1 MMSDT
6 EIDKFFDDLKEKFKR
21 MIDDAV
27 ERKLEPF
34 RELLLNEITP
44 EPQVGPLVDALAVA
58 ELMGYDLSTPK
69 NKKAAKQAIY
79 HQVRTGAIPYVRISE
94 RRLKFDL
101 EKVKQK
107 LATGGVSLLLPNGS
121 SLGITASLPH

>member
-6 EIDKFFDDLKEKFKR
+6 EIDKFFDDLKDRFKR
-21 MIDDAV
+21 IIDDAV

-34 RELLLNEITP
+34 RALILNEITP

-58 ELMGYDLSTPK
+58 ELIGCDLSTPK
-69 NKKAAKQAIY
+69 SKEAAKQKVY
-79 HQVRTGAIPYVRISE
+79 NLVRNGNIPSVRISK

-107 LATGGVSLLLPNGS
+107 LALGGAPVLLLNNS
-121 SLGITASLPH
+121 SLGTTSSLHQ

>member
-6 EIDKFFDDLKEKFKR
+6 EIDKFFDDLKDRFKR
-21 MIDDAV
+21 IIDDTV

-34 RELLLNEITP
+34 RALLLNEITP
-44 EPQVGPLVDALAVA
+44 QPQVGPLVDALAVA

-69 NKKAAKQAIY
+69 SKKAATQAVY
-79 HQVRTGAIPYVRISE
+79 HQVRTGVLPSVRISK

-101 EKVKQK
+101 EQVKQK
-107 LATGGVSLLLPNGS
+107 LASGGVHQLVPNAS
-121 SLGITASLPH
+121 SPGMTASL

>member
-6 EIDKFFDDLKEKFKR
+6 EIDKFFDDLKDRFKR
-21 MIDDAV
+21 IIDDTV

-44 EPQVGPLVDALAVA
+44 QPQVGPLVDALAVA
-58 ELMGYDLSTPK
+58 ELMGYDLSTPE
-69 NKKAAKQAIY
+69 NENAAKQKVYYLA
-79 HQVRTGAIPYVRISE
+79 RTKAIPSLHISK
-94 RRLKFDL
+94 RRVKFDL

-107 LATGGVSLLLPNGS
+107 LASGGVHQLIPNASASGT
-121 SLGITASLPH
+121 TASL